1 MVPVSI
7 GLGLLRAANCFI
19 TAESWV
25 GVGVALNF
33 MGEGGVRK
41 GLGQG
46 YR

>member
-7 GLGLLRAANCFI
+7 GLGLLRVANSFI

-33 MGEGGVRK
+33 MGEGWSKEGVRP
-41 GLGQG
+41 GL
-46 YR
+46 